1 MIEER
6 NLDMA
11 KKIAERIDENGGT
24 AYFVGGY
31 VRDKLRDVENKDI
44 DIEVHGITPEA
55 LEKILDTLGTRKE
68 IGKSFGVYTLCH
80 FNIDIAMPR
89 KETATG
95 RGHRDFKIDVDP
107 FIGTKKA
114 ASRRDF
120 TVNAIMQD
128 ILTEEIIDHFGGMK
142 DLKAGVLRHVNDDAF
157 GEDPLRVLR
166 GAQFAAR
173 FGFEITEETYK
184 LCRNIEL
191 SSLSSE
197 RVFDEMKK
205 ALLKAPKP
213 SVFFEQLRK
222 MNHLS
227 VWFGELEKL
236 IGVPQHTLH
245 HQEGDVWTHTMMVL
259 DEAAKRRDKAENTLY
274 FMLSALVH
282 DLGKADCTEFIKGNY
297 HAYGHEECGL
307 TLVKSFVR
315 RLSGENALMRY
326 VLNMTKLHMKP
337 NAFASDKSSIKAT
350 NKLFDEAISPN
361 DLILLALCDGMG
373 KIPQKPSQKTEAFL
387 NERLHVF
394 EEYMSRPYVTGQD
407 LIDAGIK
414 PGKGFSELL
423 DYAHK
428 LRLAGVC
435 RTDALAQ
442 TIAYSRQIKA
452 QQ

>member
-1 MIEER
+1 MPEEK
-6 NLDMA
+6 NLAMA
-11 KKIAERIDENGGT
+11 KKIAVKISENGGT

-31 VRDKLRDVENKDI
+31 VRDKLRGMENKDI
-44 DIEVHGITPEA
+44 DIEVHGITPQA

-95 RGHRDFKIDVDP
+95 RGHRDFKIDVAP

-120 TVNAIMQD
+120 TVNAIMQN

-142 DLKAGVLRHVNDDAF
+142 DLKAGILRHVNNKAF

-173 FGFEITEETYK
+173 FGFEIAEETYN
-184 LCRNIEL
+184 LCRNTEL
-191 SSLSSE
+191 APLSSE

-205 ALLKAPKP
+205 ALLKSPKP
-213 SVFFEQLRK
+213 SVFFEELRK

-227 VWFGELEKL
+227 VWFGELEML
-236 IGVPQHTLH
+236 IGIPQHTLH
-245 HQEGDVWTHTMMVL
+245 HQEGDVWNHTMMVL
-259 DEAAKRRDKAENTLY
+259 DEAAKRRDKAENSLY
-274 FMLSALVH
+274 FMLSALSH
-282 DLGKADCTEFIKGNY
+282 DFGKASCTEFIKGNY
-297 HAYGHEECGL
+297 HAYGHEESGL
-307 TLVKSFVR
+307 PRVKSFIH
-315 RLSGENALMRY
+315 RLSNENALMRY
-326 VLNMTKLHMKP
+326 ALNMTRLHMKP

-373 KIPQKPSQKTEAFL
+373 KIPQKPCGEIEAFL
-387 NERLHVF
+387 RERLLIF

-407 LIDAGIK
+407 LIKEGIALK
-414 PGKGFSELL
+414 EGFSKLI

-428 LRLAGVC
+428 LRLAGVSKES
-435 RTDALAQ
+435 ALSQVLAE
-442 TIAYSRQIKA
+442 YRKK
-452 QQ
+452 

>member
-1 MIEER
+1 MPEEK
-6 NLDMA
+6 NLAMA
-11 KKIAERIDENGGT
+11 KKIAVKISENGGT

-31 VRDKLRDVENKDI
+31 VRDKLRGMENKDI
-44 DIEVHGITPEA
+44 DIEVHGITPQA

-95 RGHRDFKIDVDP
+95 RGHRDFKIDVAP

-120 TVNAIMQD
+120 TVNAIMQN
-128 ILTEEIIDHFGGMK
+128 ILTGEIIDHFGGMK
-142 DLKAGVLRHVNDDAF
+142 DLKAGNLRHVNDETF

-173 FGFEITEETYK
+173 FGFEIAEETYN
-184 LCRNIEL
+184 LCRNTEL
-191 SSLSSE
+191 APLSSE

-205 ALLKAPKP
+205 ALLKSPKP
-213 SVFFEQLRK
+213 SVFFEELRK

-227 VWFGELEKL
+227 VWFGELEML

-245 HQEGDVWTHTMMVL
+245 HQEGDVWNHTMMVL
-259 DEAAKRRDKAENTLY
+259 DEAAKRRDKAENPLY
-274 FMLSALVH
+274 FMLSALSH
-282 DLGKADCTEFIKGNY
+282 DFGKASCTEFIKGNY
-297 HAYGHEECGL
+297 HAYGHEESGL
-307 TLVKSFVR
+307 PRVKSFIH
-315 RLSGENALMRY
+315 RLSSENALMRY
-326 VLNMTKLHMKP
+326 ALNMTRLHMKP

-373 KIPQKPSQKTEAFL
+373 KIPQKPCGEIEAFL
-387 NERLHVF
+387 RERLLIF

-407 LIDAGIK
+407 LIKEGIALK
-414 PGKGFSELL
+414 EGFSKLI

-428 LRLAGVC
+428 LRLAGVSKES
-435 RTDALAQ
+435 ALSQVLAE
-442 TIAYSRQIKA
+442 YRKK
-452 QQ
+452 

>member
-1 MIEER
+1 MPEEK
-6 NLDMA
+6 NLAMA
-11 KKIAERIDENGGT
+11 KKIAVKISENGGT

-31 VRDKLRDVENKDI
+31 VRDKLRGVENKDI
-44 DIEVHGITPEA
+44 DIEVHGITPQA

-95 RGHRDFKIDVDP
+95 RGHRDFKIDVAP

-120 TVNAIMQD
+120 TVNAIMQN
-128 ILTEEIIDHFGGMK
+128 ILTGEIIDHFGGMK
-142 DLKAGVLRHVNDDAF
+142 DLKAGILRHVNDETF

-173 FGFEITEETYK
+173 FGFEIAEETYN
-184 LCRNIEL
+184 LCRNTEL
-191 SSLSSE
+191 APLSSE

-205 ALLKAPKP
+205 ALLKSPKP
-213 SVFFEQLRK
+213 SVFFEELRK
-222 MNHLS
+222 MNQLP

-236 IGVPQHTLH
+236 IDVPQHTVH

-259 DEAAKRRDKAENTLY
+259 DEAAKRRDKAENPLY

-282 DLGKADCTEFIKGNY
+282 DLGKADCTEFVKGNY

-307 TLVKSFVR
+307 ADVKSFLR
-315 RLSGENALMRY
+315 RLTGENALIRY
-326 VLNMTKLHMKP
+326 VLNMTRLHMKP

-373 KIPQKPSQKTEAFL
+373 KIPQKPCVKNEAFL
-387 NERLHVF
+387 KERLLIF
-394 EEYMSRPYVTGQD
+394 EEYMARPYVTGQD
-407 LIDAGIK
+407 LIKSGVQ
-414 PGKGFSELL
+414 PGKGFSKLL

-428 LRLAGVC
+428 LRLAGV
-435 RTDALAQ
+435 TKENALAQ
-442 TIAYSRQIKA
+442 VLAEYKKS
-452 QQ
+452 

>member
-1 MIEER
+1 MQEER

-11 KKIAERIDENGGT
+11 KKIAVKISENGGQ

-31 VRDKLRDVENKDI
+31 VRDKLRGMENKDI
-44 DIEVHGITPEA
+44 DIEVHGITPQA

-120 TVNAIMQD
+120 TVNAIMQN

-142 DLKAGVLRHVNDDAF
+142 DLKAGILRHVNDEAF

-173 FGFEITEETYK
+173 FGFKIAEETYRI
-184 LCRNIEL
+184 CRNIEL
-191 SSLSSE
+191 EPLSSE

-205 ALLKAPKP
+205 ALLKSPKP
-213 SVFFEQLRK
+213 SVFFEELRK

-227 VWFGELEKL
+227 VWFGELEML

-245 HQEGDVWTHTMMVL
+245 HQEGDVWNHTMMVL
-259 DEAAKRRDKAENTLY
+259 DEAAKRRDKAENPLY
-274 FMLSALVH
+274 FMLSALSH
-282 DLGKADCTEFIKGNY
+282 DFGKASCTEFIKGNY
-297 HAYGHEECGL
+297 HAYGHEESGL
-307 TLVKSFVR
+307 ADVKSFIH
-315 RLSGENALMRY
+315 RLSNENALMRC
-326 VLNMTKLHMKP
+326 VLNMTRLHMKP

-373 KIPQKPSQKTEAFL
+373 KIPQKPCGEIEAFL
-387 NERLHVF
+387 RERLLIY

-407 LIDAGIK
+407 LIKAGIAPK
-414 PGKGFSELL
+414 EGFSKLI

-428 LRLAGVC
+428 LRLAGVSKEN
-435 RTDALAQ
+435 ALSQVLAE
-442 TIAYSRQIKA
+442 YRKK
-452 QQ
+452 

>member
-1 MIEER
+1 MPEKK
-6 NLDMA
+6 NLAMA
-11 KKIAERIDENGGT
+11 KKIAVKISENGGT

-31 VRDKLRDVENKDI
+31 VRDKLRGMENKDI
-44 DIEVHGITPEA
+44 DIEVHGITPQA

-120 TVNAIMQD
+120 TVNAIMQN

-142 DLKAGVLRHVNDDAF
+142 DLKAGILRHVNDETF

-173 FGFEITEETYK
+173 FGFEIAEETYN
-184 LCRNIEL
+184 LCRNTEL
-191 SSLSSE
+191 APLSSE

-205 ALLKAPKP
+205 ALLKSPKP
-213 SVFFEQLRK
+213 SAFFEELRK

-227 VWFGELEKL
+227 VWFGELEML

-245 HQEGDVWTHTMMVL
+245 HQEGDVWNHTMMVL
-259 DEAAKRRDKAENTLY
+259 DEAAKRRDKAENSLY
-274 FMLSALVH
+274 FMLSALSH
-282 DLGKADCTEFIKGNY
+282 DFGKASCTEFIKGNY
-297 HAYGHEECGL
+297 HAYGHEESGL
-307 TLVKSFVR
+307 PRVKSFIH
-315 RLSGENALMRY
+315 RLSNENALMRY
-326 VLNMTKLHMKP
+326 ALNMTRLHMKP

-373 KIPQKPSQKTEAFL
+373 KIPRKPCGEIEAFL
-387 NERLHVF
+387 RERLLIF

-407 LIDAGIK
+407 LIKAGMK
-414 PGKGFSELL
+414 QGEEFSKLL

-428 LRLAGVC
+428 LRLAGVSKEN
-435 RTDALAQ
+435 ALSQ
-442 TIAYSRQIKA
+442 VLAYFKKIR
-452 QQ
+452 

>member
-1 MIEER
+1 MPEEK
-6 NLDMA
+6 NLAMA
-11 KKIAERIDENGGT
+11 KKIAVKISENGGT

-31 VRDKLRDVENKDI
+31 VRDKLRGVENKDI
-44 DIEVHGITPEA
+44 DIEVHGITPQA

-95 RGHRDFKIDVDP
+95 RGHRDFKIDVAP

-120 TVNAIMQD
+120 TVNAIMQN

-142 DLKAGVLRHVNDDAF
+142 DLKAGILRHVNDETF

-173 FGFEITEETYK
+173 FGFEIAEETYN
-184 LCRNIEL
+184 LCRNTEL
-191 SSLSSE
+191 APLSSE

-205 ALLKAPKP
+205 ALLKSPKP
-213 SVFFEQLRK
+213 SVFFEELRK

-227 VWFGELEKL
+227 VWFGELEML
-236 IGVPQHTLH
+236 IGIPQHTLH
-245 HQEGDVWTHTMMVL
+245 HQEGDVWNHTMMVL
-259 DEAAKRRDKAENTLY
+259 DEAAKRRDKAENSLY
-274 FMLSALVH
+274 FMLSALSH
-282 DLGKADCTEFIKGNY
+282 DFGKASCTEFIKGNY
-297 HAYGHEECGL
+297 HAYGHEESGL
-307 TLVKSFVR
+307 PRVKSFIH
-315 RLSGENALMRY
+315 RLSNENALMRY
-326 VLNMTKLHMKP
+326 ALNMTRLHMKP

-373 KIPQKPSQKTEAFL
+373 KIPQKPCGEIEAFL
-387 NERLHVF
+387 RERLLIF

-407 LIDAGIK
+407 LIKEGIALK
-414 PGKGFSELL
+414 EGFSKLI

-428 LRLAGVC
+428 LRLAGVSKES
-435 RTDALAQ
+435 ALSQVLAE
-442 TIAYSRQIKA
+442 YRKK
-452 QQ
+452 

>member
-1 MIEER
+1 MTSEC

-11 KKIAERIDENGGT
+11 KKIAEEISKEGGD

-31 VRDKLRDVENKDI
+31 VRDKLRGFENKDI
-44 DIEVHGITPEA
+44 DIEVHGITPQV

-120 TVNAIMQD
+120 TLNAIMQD
-128 ILTEEIIDHFGGMK
+128 VLTEEIIDHFGGMN
-142 DLKAGVLRHVNDDAF
+142 DLQAGVLRHVNEAAF

-173 FGFEITEETYK
+173 FGFEIAEATCR
-184 LCRNIEL
+184 LCENIDL
-191 SSLSSE
+191 ASLSAE

-205 ALLKAPKP
+205 ALMKSPKP
-213 SVFFEQLRK
+213 SVFFEKLRK
-222 MNHLS
+222 MKHLS
-227 VWFGELEKL
+227 VWFPELEAL
-236 IGVPQHTLH
+236 IGVPQHTMH
-245 HQEGDVWTHTMMVL
+245 HKEGDVWTHTMMVL
-259 DEAAKRRDKAENTLY
+259 DEAAKRRDKAEKPLY
-274 FMLSALVH
+274 FMLSALSH
-282 DLGKADCTEFIKGNY
+282 DFGKASCTEFIKGNY
-297 HAYGHEECGL
+297 HAYGHEEHGL
-307 TLVKSFVR
+307 LQVKSFIR
-315 RLSGENALMRY
+315 KLTGENALMRY
-326 VLNMTKLHMKP
+326 VLNMTRLHMKP

-350 NKLFDEAISPN
+350 NRLFDEAISPN

-373 KIPQKPSQKTEAFL
+373 KIPQKPCEEIEDFL
-387 NERLHVF
+387 RERLLIF
-394 EEYMSRPYVTGQD
+394 KEYMSRPYVTGQD
-407 LIDAGIK
+407 LIKEGIATK
-414 PGKGFSELL
+414 EGFSKLI

-428 LRLAGVC
+428 LRLAGISKEN
-435 RTDALAQ
+435 ALPQ
-442 TIAYSRQIKA
+442 VLAYAKKLGL
-452 QQ
+452 

>member
-1 MIEER
+1 MSEKK

-11 KKIAERIDENGGT
+11 RKIAEKIDENGGT

-31 VRDKLRDVENKDI
+31 VRDRIRGIENKDI
-44 DIEVHGITPEA
+44 DIEVHGITPDA
-55 LEKILDTLGTRKE
+55 LEKNLDTLGTRKE

-95 RGHRDFKIDVDP
+95 RGHRDFRIDIDP

-114 ASRRDF
+114 AIRRDF
-120 TVNAIMQD
+120 TVNAIMQNV
-128 ILTEEIIDHFGGMK
+128 LTEEIIDHFGGMK
-142 DLKAGVLRHVNDDAF
+142 DLKAGVLRHVNDEAF
-157 GEDPLRVLR
+157 AEDPLRVLR

-173 FGFEITEETYK
+173 FGFKIAGETYK

-205 ALLKAPKP
+205 ALLKSPKP
-213 SVFFEQLRK
+213 SVFFEELRNMK
-222 MNHLS
+222 HLS
-227 VWFGELEKL
+227 VWFPELEKL
-236 IGVPQHTLH
+236 IDVPQHTLH

-259 DEAAKRRDKAENTLY
+259 DEAAKRRDKAENPLY

-282 DLGKADCTEFIKGNY
+282 DFGKADATEFVKGNY

-307 TLVKSFVR
+307 TTVKGFVR
-315 RLSGENALMRY
+315 RLTEENALTRY
-326 VLNMTKLHMKP
+326 VLNMTRLHMKP

-373 KIPQKPSQKTEAFL
+373 KIPQKPCGEIEAFL
-387 NERLHVF
+387 RERLLIY
-394 EEYMSRPYVTGQD
+394 EEYMAHPYVTGQD
-407 LIDAGIK
+407 LINAGMK
-414 PGKGFSELL
+414 PGEEFSKLL

-428 LRLAGVC
+428 LRLAGVSKEN
-435 RTDALAQ
+435 ALSQ
-442 TIAYSRQIKA
+442 LHRKK
-452 QQ
+452 